1 MDLANNILKT
11 QVFGATNGYKTIFT
25 SIMHNLRGGNYP
37 QQVNGSLS
45 IQLYRPTSN
54 KELVKKI
61 NEKVESIIRAK
72 VVIAGTDIRLSDEQ
86 LNSMAFGKDN
96 IASRLNAVKNY
107 IRKNKQD
114 PNLVTLVDEQGNI
127 TNDLLNYLQGITI
140 SNKNK
145 ANKIVTATS
154 SLNNSRY
161 YEDRLRS
168 AFYDLLTND
177 DEMVRELAEDLV
189 KYAFVTSYDN
199 RTPNSFF
206 NVVPMEY
213 KQQIGYLDSIKD
225 AMNKLIRNDIDII
238 QDASTLEEL
247 TDSIYLNMVR
257 NYWADNDVVPLY
269 IPKVDVRYGEESKSN
284 TMYLASSKDR
294 TNSSVN
300 TVFIALGRS
309 DINKNNKFVKIG
321 GSRSTNTVLYQRSG
335 QIVDADGNT
344 IGIVYVAIPKLG
356 FNNGASSIYEL
367 YKNGTEQSAFENN
380 KFTDTMIKQTVEDI
394 DSIVDKYIK
403 TIKDSQFVKDEQY
416 SNIEVGKTQ
425 EYSNLDQE
433 LQNELIES
441 FGDSGIQSDPE
452 SIDSDP
458 SLSFVDTS
466 DNSTTIEDFGE
477 IDQMLGGIEEA
488 NDTFGEDYAMPD
500 ESYFDSTELVDDII
514 GSLQDSETGITEV
527 NEYLNNL
534 KEEGKKRKK
543 HCKKS

>member
-1 MDLANNILKT
+1 M
-11 QVFGATNGYKTIFT
+11 
-25 SIMHNLRGGNYP
+25 
-37 QQVNGSLS
+37 
-45 IQLYRPTSN
+45 
-54 KELVKKI
+54 
-61 NEKVESIIRAK
+61 
-72 VVIAGTDIRLSDEQ
+72 AGTNLRLSDEE
-86 LNSMAFGKDN
+86 LSNMNFGKNN
-96 IASRLNAVKNY
+96 IASRLNSIKNY
-107 IRKNKQD
+107 IRSNNQD
-114 PNLVTLVDEQGNI
+114 PNIVTLVDDQGNI
-127 TNDLLNYLQGITI
+127 TNELLNYLQGITI
-140 SNKNK
+140 SAKNK

-177 DEMVRELAEDLV
+177 DVTIREFAEDLV
-189 KYAFVTSYDN
+189 KYSFVSSYDN

-206 NVVPMEY
+206 NIVPMEY
-213 KQQIGYLDSIKD
+213 KQQIGYLDSIKE
-225 AMNKLIRNDIDII
+225 AMYKLVRNDIDII
-238 QDASTLEEL
+238 QDSSTLEEL

-257 NYWADNDVVPLY
+257 NYWNDNDVVPLY
-269 IPKVDVRYGEESKSN
+269 IPKVEVRYGEESKSN
-284 TMYLASSKDR
+284 TVYLASAKDS
-294 TNSSVN
+294 TNSSIN
-300 TVFIALGRS
+300 TIFVAVGKS
-309 DINKNNKFVKIG
+309 EINKNNKFVKIG
-321 GSRSTNTVLYQRSG
+321 GSRSTNSVLYQRSG
-335 QIVDADGNT
+335 QIIDIDGKT

-394 DSIVDKYIK
+394 DNIVYKYTK
-403 TIKDSQFVKDEQY
+403 TIKDSQFVRDEQY
-416 SNIEVGKTQ
+416 SNVEIDNIQ
-425 EYSNLDQE
+425 EYFNLDQE

>member
-1 MDLANNILKT
+1 
-11 QVFGATNGYKTIFT
+11 
-25 SIMHNLRGGNYP
+25 
-37 QQVNGSLS
+37 
-45 IQLYRPTSN
+45 
-54 KELVKKI
+54 
-61 NEKVESIIRAK
+61 
-72 VVIAGTDIRLSDEQ
+72 
-86 LNSMAFGKDN
+86 
-96 IASRLNAVKNY
+96 
-107 IRKNKQD
+107 
-114 PNLVTLVDEQGNI
+114 
-127 TNDLLNYLQGITI
+127 
-140 SNKNK
+140 
-145 ANKIVTATS
+145 
-154 SLNNSRY
+154 
-161 YEDRLRS
+161 
-168 AFYDLLTND
+168 
-177 DEMVRELAEDLV
+177 
-189 KYAFVTSYDN
+189 
-199 RTPNSFF
+199 
-206 NVVPMEY
+206 MEY
-213 KQQIGYLDSIKD
+213 KQQIGYLDSIKE
-225 AMNKLIRNDIDII
+225 AMYKLVRNDIDII
-238 QDASTLEEL
+238 QDSSTLEEL

-257 NYWADNDVVPLY
+257 NYWNDNDVVPLY
-269 IPKVDVRYGEESKSN
+269 IPKVEVRYGEESKSN
-284 TMYLASSKDR
+284 TVYLASAKDS
-294 TNSSVN
+294 TNSSIN
-300 TVFIALGRS
+300 TIFVAVGKS
-309 DINKNNKFVKIG
+309 EINKNNKFVKIG
-321 GSRSTNTVLYQRSG
+321 GSRSTNSVLYQRSG
-335 QIVDADGNT
+335 QIIDIDGKT

-394 DSIVDKYIK
+394 DNIVYKYTK
-403 TIKDSQFVKDEQY
+403 TIKDSQFVRDEQY
-416 SNIEVGKTQ
+416 SNVEIDNIQ
-425 EYSNLDQE
+425 EYFNLDQE